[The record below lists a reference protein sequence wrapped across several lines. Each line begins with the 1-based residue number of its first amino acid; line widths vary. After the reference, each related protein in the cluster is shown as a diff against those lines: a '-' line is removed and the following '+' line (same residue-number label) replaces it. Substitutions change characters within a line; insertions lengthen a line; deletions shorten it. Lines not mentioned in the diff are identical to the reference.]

1 MIQKVQK
8 LKHLEK
14 RWNFL
19 NELRKRGVEVG
30 KQPGRYAWDIVL
42 IKIEIEGE
50 RKQLDREWKLLELL
64 GE

>member
-14 RWNFL
+14 RWKFL
-19 NELRKRGVEVG
+19 TELRKRGVEVG
-30 KQPGRYAWDIVL
+30 KQPARCAWDIAL
-42 IKIEIEGE
+42 IRIELEGE